1 MMQDVA
7 GHSQRVKCWLDRWE
21 GRLWTGAI
29 AMVLAIGALL
39 SWFFWEDIND
49 GNDSLSTI
57 IRNLALVIGGTIAVL
72 LAVWRS
78 RISERQATAA
88 QDHAE
93 TAQRQ
98 AETAQRGLLN
108 ERYQRGA
115 EMLGSKVL
123 SVRLG
128 GIYAL
133 GRLAEEHPEEY
144 HIQILEL
151 FCAFVRFPTKDTNMR
166 SNLEGYGDQD
176 DRTLRADVQDVTK
189 AIGTRSP
196 TGISLELSQKD
207 FKLYLR
213 DANMSGLQLRGGNL
227 SGAWLTNANL
237 SGAILPYTILSCARL
252 RHANLVGVE
261 LRHADLSGAK
271 FWGADLTRA
280 VLRDANLSGADLC
293 GADARAPANRSA
305 VRGLTQAQLD
315 EARADSDNPPKLNGV
330 LDAETGAPLIWHEG
344 PRSIVQ

>member
-144 HIQILEL
+144 HI
-151 FCAFVRFPTKDTNMR
+151 
-166 SNLEGYGDQD
+166 
-176 DRTLRADVQDVTK
+176 
-189 AIGTRSP
+189 
-196 TGISLELSQKD
+196 
-207 FKLYLR
+207 
-213 DANMSGLQLRGGNL
+213 
-227 SGAWLTNANL
+227 
-237 SGAILPYTILSCARL
+237 
-252 RHANLVGVE
+252 
-261 LRHADLSGAK
+261 
-271 FWGADLTRA
+271 
-280 VLRDANLSGADLC
+280 
-293 GADARAPANRSA
+293 
-305 VRGLTQAQLD
+305 
-315 EARADSDNPPKLNGV
+315 
-330 LDAETGAPLIWHEG
+330 
-344 PRSIVQ
+344 